1 MIKALLI
8 NGIQRVRLKS
18 LSFNI
23 LNHKRN
29 QTIKLIQK
37 IKWNGI
43 ENMVILNVWS
53 KSLLLLALVC
63 ETNLKL
69 ML

>member
-1 MIKALLI
+1 MEF
-8 NGIQRVRLKS
+8 NGFSSITNPLAFHES
-18 LSFNI
+18 
-23 LNHKRN
+23 
-29 QTIKLIQK
+29 QK
-37 IKWNGI
+37 KPNNKTNSENKIENGI